1 MLETKFKIN
10 NIKQLSQI
18 DLKINGNDMF
28 LNVDDKYEIIPQ
40 NNKNK
45 KH

>member
-1 MLETKFKIN
+1 MLKTKFKIN
-10 NIKQLSQI
+10 NIKELSQI

-28 LNVDDKYEIIPQ
+28 LNVDNKYEIIPQ

-45 KH
+45 NH

>member
-10 NIKQLSQI
+10 NIKELSHI

-28 LNVDDKYEIIPQ
+28 LNVDDEYEIIPQ
-40 NNKNK
+40 KNKN
-45 KH
+45 

>member
-1 MLETKFKIN
+1 MLKTKFKIN
-10 NIKQLSQI
+10 NIKELSQI

-45 KH
+45 NH

>member
-10 NIKQLSQI
+10 NIKELSQI

-45 KH
+45 KD

>member
-10 NIKQLSQI
+10 NIKELSQI
-18 DLKINGNDMF
+18 DFKINGNDMF

-45 KH
+45 NH